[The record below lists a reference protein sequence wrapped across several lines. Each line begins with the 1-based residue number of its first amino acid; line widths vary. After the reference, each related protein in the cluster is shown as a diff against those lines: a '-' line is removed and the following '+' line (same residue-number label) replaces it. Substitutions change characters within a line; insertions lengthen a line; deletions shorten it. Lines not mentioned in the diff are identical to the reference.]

1 MGIRENIMRL
11 RHIKGLTQD
20 ELAHIAGVSRG
31 AVSQWEGGISE
42 PRMSALQKIADYYGL
57 NKSNLI
63 EDNGLDVT
71 VSELLGEQQTSSN
84 LKKLKVT
91 STGRAT
97 VPLVT
102 LGKVHAGALT
112 DEMEAESIVEVPMSV
127 HKHHKDAFALL
138 VEGDCMDKLI
148 PDGAVVLVDP
158 YATPISGSI
167 VVVETQDYQ
176 AIMRKWLRGNT
187 ALILTACSHKPY
199 DDIVFSDADQDVVK
213 LVGVVVWYQ
222 AAKEM

>member
-1 MGIRENIMRL
+1 MNVSKTLPIL
-11 RHIKGLTQD
+11 RTKAGMTQQD
-20 ELAHIAGVSRG
+20 LADKIGVSHV
-31 AVSQWEGGISE
+31 AVSQWELGNST
-42 PRMSALQKIADYYGL
+42 PRPKKLEELAALF
-57 NKSNLI
+57 
-63 EDNGLDVT
+63 DVT

-167 VVVETQDYQ
+167 VVVETQDNQ